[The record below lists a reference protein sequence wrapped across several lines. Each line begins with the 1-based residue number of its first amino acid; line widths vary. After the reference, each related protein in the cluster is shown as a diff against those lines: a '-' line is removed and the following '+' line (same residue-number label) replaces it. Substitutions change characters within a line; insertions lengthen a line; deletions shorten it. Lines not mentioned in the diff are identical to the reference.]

1 MHGLSTCGPIR
12 SQIAGIDLN
21 NRLIQ
26 LVVDGFRADHTC
38 AIEMVQG
45 LVGMGGPPMVFWV
58 QAHDWSTEKTRSFLF
73 MMYLVSIFPALAFLY
88 VAFGDVVIEPGLL
101 ALAMLP
107 LLWLVTCI
115 GLKFGSMLGRER
127 LRRVTLGL
135 LLLMGLAGVVGPMLN

>member
-45 LVGMGGPPMVFWV
+45 LVSMVWLSMKGDYSPGWVGSQQRFGGMTCLDRAFVGSKGYRRMLFKGAGGV
-58 QAHDWSTEKTRSFLF
+58 L
-73 MMYLVSIFPALAFLY
+73 
-88 VAFGDVVIEPGLL
+88 
-101 ALAMLP
+101 
-107 LLWLVTCI
+107 
-115 GLKFGSMLGRER
+115 GLKCDSVWFQFL
-127 LRRVTLGL
+127 
-135 LLLMGLAGVVGPMLN
+135 